1 MQIRQ
6 FYISLGF
13 ITLFTWF
20 LLWLMSGVKSFDTGY
35 FAYLGLCFFVLFSIL
50 IFHLGLQAAG
60 HQNKNK
66 FTGVVMGMIFLKLV
80 LTLGIVVVYDKK
92 IAPLRIEHIV
102 SFLISYLFFTFF
114 EIYFMSKLAR
124 WHL

>member
-6 FYISLGF
+6 FYI
-13 ITLFTWF
+13 TLAFLTLLTGG
-20 LLWLMSGVKSFDTGY
+20 LLWLMSSVKSFDTGS
-35 FAYLGLCFFVLFSIL
+35 FGYLGLIFFVLFSIL
-50 IFHLGLQAAG
+50 IFHLGLRAAG

-80 LTLGIVVVYDKK
+80 LTLGLVVVYDKK
-92 IAPLRIEHIV
+92 VAPLRIEHIV

-114 EIYFMSKLAR
+114 EVYFMSKLAR

>member
-6 FYISLGF
+6 FYIALFF
-13 ITLFTWF
+13 ITLFTGA
-20 LLWLMSGVKSFDTGY
+20 LLWLMARLKSMDTGY
-35 FAYLGLCFFVLFSIL
+35 FSYLGLTFFVLFSIL
-50 IFHLGLQAAG
+50 IFHLGWRAAR

-80 LTLGIVVVYDKK
+80 FTLLIVVVYDKR
-92 IAPLRIEHIV
+92 IAPLGIEHIV

-114 EIYFMSKLAR
+114 EVYFMSKLAR

>member
-1 MQIRQ
+1 MQVRQ
-6 FYISLGF
+6 FYIMLGF
-13 ITLFTWF
+13 ITAFTGL
-20 LLWLMSGVKSFDTGY
+20 LLWLMASAKSFDTGI
-35 FAYLGLCFFVLFSIL
+35 FAYLGLTFFVVFSIV
-50 IFHLGLQAAG
+50 IFHMGLHAAK

-66 FTGVVMGMIFLKLV
+66 FTGVVMSMIFMKLV
-80 LTLGIVVVYDKK
+80 FTLAIVLIYDKK

-114 EIYFMSKLAR
+114 EVYFMSKLAR